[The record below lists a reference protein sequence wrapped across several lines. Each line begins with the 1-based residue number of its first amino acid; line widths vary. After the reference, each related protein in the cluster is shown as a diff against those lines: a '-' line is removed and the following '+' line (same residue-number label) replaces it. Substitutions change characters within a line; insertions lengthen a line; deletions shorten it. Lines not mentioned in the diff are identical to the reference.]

1 MKALVRSHDYNVQ
14 WYKAICFYKDR
25 KDDDHE
31 EVELM
36 LEGFRADLQEIMTE
50 LRSFHSQIE
59 DTREFINTYQ
69 VKIFSTF
76 LSIHFSSDR
85 LSEP

>member
-1 MKALVRSHDYNVQ
+1 
-14 WYKAICFYKDR
+14 
-25 KDDDHE
+25 
-31 EVELM
+31 M

-69 VKIFSTF
+69 VKIFFTF
-76 LSIHFSSDR
+76 LSIHFRSDK